1 MTFKTIDEWR
11 THIGKNTETL
21 KKQVDACKFTS
32 SYYELVA
39 LAFLPALPK
48 AKSDLNTLIKTI
60 QSLRYGEPLAERLK
74 AIYAGGNYD
83 LLINDLVEKHL
94 ARNKLDNDELEGV
107 DWLLI
112 SLDVLNSLAKQD
124 KSHAIVKKLLTELH
138 DPVRTTSS
146 VRVQAQMISAGQNVI
161 FAGQDVNV
169 VTQNYTGN
177 KAALRSYLGGIR
189 ATWNQVELGSIV
201 PGHNRQVTGLVRLH
215 QLYTPVD
222 VWNEKLDDKDPK
234 SAKRVEQIA
243 ELRFRAIEADM
254 SDLRRPVLEAI
265 AIEPLIVI
273 TGGAGTG
280 KSALCRYIAV
290 ALAYACDPG
299 AEKQDKVDGLSL
311 LGSSWIHG
319 ALLPVYINLRN
330 FAADKETFNLEP
342 KTGAADILMAYLRK
356 TRGTFAN
363 ELEKYLTNTDVT
375 TFGALLILDGLDE
388 VSQDS
393 DRIRL
398 QRIIENW
405 ADRFSKCRIIVTSRT
420 YAYRDESKWRLSS
433 KFASAELSPYT
444 WSQMRQYINN
454 WYAQAAIQRPASFG
468 GRDTALART
477 TSLATDLMNTIQE
490 KQPLWALARQ
500 PLMLVLLTLIHEDN
514 KRLPVIRAELYS
526 RTVELL
532 DRWNIPAPEDMLA
545 KKLATLNLDRMRAAL
560 KLVAFDLQKQQVHYR
575 KDPGSIQRKDLLDRL
590 MEQQKL
596 GQGLGASIEDV
607 LEYLNTRNGILVSDK
622 HNVYRFPHLSIQE
635 YLAAC
640 ALIELYDECVM
651 PEEAVLPSPDGWSFP
666 ANLAALLKTNPYR
679 WRNVAFFAGSI
690 IATGAIQ
697 DMRWSLIEALLPE
710 ELTTPV
716 AEEDLHGIYVA
727 GEIWH
732 ESFLKA
738 RNRLQKL
745 TQMHLTRCLQAIRFD
760 DRLDA
765 PERATTSLILAR
777 LEAME

>member
-1 MTFKTIDEWR
+1 MTFKTIDDWR
-11 THIGKNTETL
+11 AHLEKHMATL
-21 KKQVDACKFTS
+21 KKQVDACQFS
-32 SYYELVA
+32 SPYYELVA
-39 LAFLPALPK
+39 LSFLPVLPK
-48 AKSDLNTLIKTI
+48 SKTDLGAMHKVIKG
-60 QSLRYGEPLAERLK
+60 LRYGEPLADRLK
-74 AIYAGGNYD
+74 VIYTGDNFD
-83 LLINDLVEKHL
+83 LSINDLVEKHL
-94 ARNKLDNDELEGV
+94 ARNKLSNEELEGV

-112 SLDVLNSLAKQD
+112 SLNVLNSIAKNKASQPF
-124 KSHAIVKKLLTELH
+124 VKKLLTELH

-146 VRVQAQMISAGQNVI
+146 VRVQAQMITAGQNVI

-169 VTQNYTGN
+169 VTQNYPGD
-177 KAALRSYLGGIR
+177 KASLRSYVGGIR

-222 VWNEKLDDKDPK
+222 VWNETQDDKDSK
-234 SAKRVEQIA
+234 SAKQAEKIA
-243 ELRFRAIEADM
+243 ELRFRAIESDM
-254 SDLRRPVLEAI
+254 SDMRRPVLESI
-265 AIEPLIVI
+265 AIEPLLVI

-290 ALAYACDPG
+290 AMAYACDPQT
-299 AEKQDKVDGLSL
+299 EKQEKVDGLSL

-330 FAADKETFNLEP
+330 FAADKDIFKLEP
-342 KTGAADILMAYLRK
+342 KTGAADVLMAYLRK
-356 TRGTFAN
+356 TRGSFAS

-388 VSQDS
+388 VSQDA
-393 DRIRL
+393 DRIKL

-405 ADRFSKCRIIVTSRT
+405 AERFPKCRIIVTSRN

-433 KFASAELSPYT
+433 KFASAELAPYT
-444 WSQMRQYINN
+444 WSQMRHYINN
-454 WYAQAAIQRPASFG
+454 WYAQAALQRSASFG
-468 GRDTALART
+468 GRETAAART
-477 TSLATDLMNTIQE
+477 TSLATDLMNTIQD
-490 KQPLWALARQ
+490 KQPLWPLARQ

-514 KRLPVIRAELYS
+514 KKLPVIRAELYE

-545 KKLATLNLDRMRAAL
+545 KKLANLNLDRMRAAL

-651 PEEAVLPSPDGWSFP
+651 PPEAVLPSPDGWSFP

-690 IATGAIQ
+690 IATGSIQ

-710 ELTTPV
+710 ELTMPV
-716 AEEDLHGIYVA
+716 AEEDMHGIYVA
-727 GEIWH
+727 GEIWY

-777 LEAME
+777 LEAMG